1 MVYLHQN
8 EYIIISL
15 SLVISHTIYNNVG
28 SYHFYLGNRQMIK
41 CAPNLDLCS
50 YKLYD
55 K

>member
-1 MVYLHQN
+1 MAYLHQN

-15 SLVISHTIYNNVG
+15 SFISHTIYNNVG

-41 CAPNLDLCS
+41 RAPNLDLCS
-50 YKLYD
+50 YKVYD